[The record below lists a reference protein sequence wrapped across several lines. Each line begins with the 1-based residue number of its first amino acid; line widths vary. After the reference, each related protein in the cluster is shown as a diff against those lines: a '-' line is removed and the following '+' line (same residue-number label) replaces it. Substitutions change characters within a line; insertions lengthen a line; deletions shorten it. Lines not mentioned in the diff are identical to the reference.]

1 MKKSVLAALLAIGT
15 ALTSGA
21 FADTVK
27 VGIIAP
33 LSGPYSVNGKIWE
46 ATVKAFQKINGT
58 TVGGTTVEVV
68 WKDLSEINPA
78 QAKALAQELIVK
90 DKVQYIGGLYFTP
103 DALAVAAIAQEAK
116 VPSVIFNAAT
126 SSILDKS
133 DYLLRTSYTLPQ
145 VTVPAA
151 KYALQTKAKSV
162 VTMVSDYGPG
172 LDSENAFVKTFIAGG
187 GTVTEKIRV
196 PLKTTDFGPFMQKIK
211 SQKPDAV
218 FVFGPGGPPTY
229 AIIKA
234 YSEAGL
240 KQAGIRFIGT
250 GETSEVDLPG
260 FGDAA
265 LGLETALHYSP
276 AHPSPKNQLF
286 IKTAAEVAPGTII
299 NAVAVGA
306 YDGMAVI
313 YKMVEATGGQ
323 KDGAKA
329 MASVRGFA
337 WESPRGP
344 VKIDATSR
352 ELIQNVYMR
361 VIDRDEAG
369 KLRNKEFLT
378 FDNQP
383 DHGRSAELKVGN

>member
-1 MKKSVLAALLAIGT
+1 MKKSVLAAALTIST
-15 ALTSGA
+15 ALATGA
-21 FADTVK
+21 LADTVK

-33 LSGPYSVNGKIWE
+33 LSGPYAVNGKIWE
-46 ATVKAFQKINGT
+46 TTVKAFQKIHGT
-58 TVGGTTVEVV
+58 TSGGNTVEIV

-78 QAKALAQELIVK
+78 HAKALAQELIVK

-116 VPSVIFNAAT
+116 IPAVIFNAAT

-151 KYALQTKAKSV
+151 KYALQTKAKSA

-172 LDSENAFVKTFIAGG
+172 LDSENAFIKTFIAGG

-211 SQKPDAV
+211 AQKPDAV

-234 YSEAGL
+234 YNEAGL
-240 KQAGIRFIGT
+240 RQAGIRFIGT

-276 AHPSPKNQLF
+276 AHPSAKNQLF
-286 IKTAAEVAPGTII
+286 IKTAAEIAPVTII
-299 NAVAVGA
+299 NAVAAGA
-306 YDGMAVI
+306 YDGLAVI

-329 MASVRGFA
+329 IASVKGFA

-383 DHGRSAELKVGN
+383 DHGRSAELKAGN

>member
-1 MKKSVLAALLAIGT
+1 MKRILAASLLAVAVATG
-15 ALTSGA
+15 AL
-21 FADTVK
+21 ADTIK

-33 LSGPYSVNGKIWE
+33 LSGPYSTNGKIWE
-46 ATVKAFQKINGT
+46 ATLKSFQKIHGT
-58 TVGGTTVEVV
+58 TVAGHTVEIV
-68 WKDLSEINPA
+68 WKDLADINPA
-78 QAKALAQELIVK
+78 QAKALAQELVIK
-90 DKVQYIGGLYFTP
+90 DKVQYLGGLYFTP

-116 VPSVIFNAAT
+116 IPTVIFNAAT

-133 DYLLRTSYTLPQ
+133 DFLLRTSYTLPQ

-151 KYALQTKAKSV
+151 KYALENKVKTV

-187 GTVTEKIRV
+187 GSVLEQIRV
-196 PLKTTDFGPFMQKIK
+196 PLKTTDFGPFMQKIRAV
-211 SQKPDAV
+211 KPDAL

-260 FGDAA
+260 IGDAA

-286 IKTAAEVAPGTII
+286 MKTAAELAPSTVL
-299 NAVAVGA
+299 NAAAVGA
-306 YDGMAVI
+306 YDGMTVI
-313 YKMVEATGGQ
+313 YRMIEATAGRR
-323 KDGAKA
+323 DGPKSV
-329 MASVRGFA
+329 ASVKGWQ

-344 VKIDATSR
+344 VKIDAQSR
-352 ELIQNVYMR
+352 ELVQNVYMR
-361 VIDRDEAG
+361 VVDKDAGG
-369 KLRNKEFLT
+369 KLRNREFAT
-378 FDNQP
+378 FEMQP
-383 DHGRSAELKVGN
+383 DHGRSPALQFAK